1 MSLNWEAYALATHD
15 KQVFLQVGKDIKQT
29 ISQPIAILEKVKI
42 LQGVQKFKNVFE
54 AKYAKG
60 VVGGSARKK

>member
-1 MSLNWEAYALATHD
+1 VSLNWEAYALATHD

-42 LQGVQKFKNVFE
+42 LQGVQKF
-54 AKYAKG
+54 
-60 VVGGSARKK
+60 